1 MQHIIRNGAKAAM
14 QGPATSF
21 TGAVRIDT
29 IVQADAPGRAG
40 VGLVTFEPGARSHW
54 HTHPLGQL
62 LIVVSGKGWTQ
73 CEGGP
78 KQEIR
83 AGDIV
88 SCSCNLRHWHGA
100 TDTTAMSHYA
110 VTESLDG
117 SNVNWLEPVTDDVFL
132 APVANDGGPSA

>member
-1 MQHIIRNGAKAAM
+1 MQHIIRNGSRAAI
-14 QGPATSF
+14 QGPSASF

-29 IVQADAPGRAG
+29 IVQSGEPGRAG
-40 VGLVTFEPGARSHW
+40 VGLVVFEPGARSHW

-62 LIVVSGKGWTQ
+62 LLVVSGKGWTQ
-73 CEGGP
+73 CEGGS
-78 KQEIR
+78 KKEIR

-88 SCSCNLRHWHGA
+88 SCGCGLRHWHGA

-117 SNVNWLEPVTDDVFL
+117 SNVTWMEPVSDDVFL
-132 APVANDGGPSA
+132 APVVDD

>member
-1 MQHIIRNGAKAAM
+1 MQQIIRNGSKAAIT
-14 QGPATSF
+14 GSADWF
-21 TGAVRIDT
+21 TGTVRIDVV
-29 IVQADAPGRAG
+29 VQGEAPGRAS
-40 VGLVTFEPGARSHW
+40 VGLVNFAPGARSHW
-54 HTHPLGQL
+54 HTHPLGQI

-78 KQEIR
+78 KKEIR

-88 SCSCNLRHWHGA
+88 SCGCNKRHWHGA

-117 SNVNWLEPVTDDVFL
+117 TNVTWMEPVSDDVFNG
-132 APVANDGGPSA
+132 AVADD